1 MFGVGIVYSITI
13 IRNWAYVSETS
24 KLIIEAWG
32 NKNYGSAF
40 TNINSTLIYI
50 IPLIFI
56 LVMIMKGIAKIFG
69 KRKKND

>member
-1 MFGVGIVYSITI
+1 MKEIYQKKVNSI
-13 IRNWAYVSETS
+13 
-24 KLIIEAWG
+24 
-32 NKNYGSAF
+32 
-40 TNINSTLIYI
+40 LIYI